1 MYTQQAPSLIRVLRD
16 VLQPEQL
23 EQLTNALGNC
33 QQPLAHRGPV
43 ALVPPASLGR
53 NNRGVYGPGA
63 WDPAQHPGL
72 IPTAGQPG
80 QYEIGGMQPPTWN
93 SGNQYASGFNFP
105 TTQFFALNNYLG
117 GAQVYI
123 TNSKIDNITNQTFQG
138 NTASVASLTVQAI
151 NNQHIPGSAG
161 PPGAAGQDGLP
172 GAPGGPGAVGFI
184 PVGRFGPIRYLTG
197 NRPRVD
203 STLEKTP
210 RYVTDA
216 WVRPVA
222 VTLNPDTCEVSM
234 THTSAASTLM
244 SKLQGGSSTAQV
256 VSIVRVVRD
265 APLFIPVNIRLQ
277 DVNPRDARVF
287 QQ

>member
-1 MYTQQAPSLIRVLRD
+1 MYTQQAPAIIRALRD

-23 EQLTNALGNC
+23 EQLTHSLGNC

-63 WDPAQHPGL
+63 WDPAQYPGL

-93 SGNQYASGFNFP
+93 SGNQYASGFSFP
-105 TTQFFALNNYLG
+105 TNQFFALNNFNG
-117 GAQVYI
+117 GPQVYI
-123 TNSKIDNITNQTFQG
+123 NNSNIDNITNQTFQG
-138 NTASVASLTVQAI
+138 NTAAVTNLTVQTI
-151 NNQHIPGSAG
+151 NNQNIPGAAG

-172 GAPGGPGAVGFI
+172 GAPGGPGVAGFF
-184 PVGRFGPIRYLTG
+184 PVGQFRPIRYLTG
-197 NRPRVD
+197 IKPR
-203 STLEKTP
+203 LERVRWEKP

-222 VTLNPDTCEVSM
+222 VTLDPDTCEVSV

-244 SKLQGGSSTAQV
+244 SKLQGGSSTNKV
-256 VSIVRVVRD
+256 VSIVRVLRD
-265 APLFIPVNIRLQ
+265 KKRLLPIEITLR
-277 DVNPRDARVF
+277 DVNPQGARVF